1 MSFAFGVKEDT
12 RQKDGQNQQVEDEHT
27 SLRVCRKLLK
37 HRALSPNQVD
47 INDMKSSRT
56 QMRKTNRNYST
67 EGRRFRTVS

>member
-1 MSFAFGVKEDT
+1 MEIISFAFGVKKDT
-12 RQKDGQNQQVEDEHT
+12 GQKDGQNQQVEDEHT

-37 HRALSPNQVD
+37 HHALSPNQVD

-56 QMRKTNRNYST
+56 QMNRNYST